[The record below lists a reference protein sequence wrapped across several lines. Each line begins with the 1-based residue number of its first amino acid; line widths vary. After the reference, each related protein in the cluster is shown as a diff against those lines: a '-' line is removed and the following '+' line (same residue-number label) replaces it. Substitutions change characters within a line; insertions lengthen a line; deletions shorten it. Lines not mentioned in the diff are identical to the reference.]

1 MGVTP
6 TCAQWFNLRRPL
18 RCTFLTSTY
27 KPRGAGQEGGI
38 VIDSFSVIEEKK
50 QSERGV
56 TFRARV
62 LPLVSP
68 VPSSGSSL
76 CR

>member
-1 MGVTP
+1 MGVAP

-27 KPRGAGQEGGI
+27 KPRRARAGGREYRGVGQEGGI

-50 QSERGV
+50 Q
-56 TFRARV
+56 
-62 LPLVSP
+62 
-68 VPSSGSSL
+68 
-76 CR
+76 